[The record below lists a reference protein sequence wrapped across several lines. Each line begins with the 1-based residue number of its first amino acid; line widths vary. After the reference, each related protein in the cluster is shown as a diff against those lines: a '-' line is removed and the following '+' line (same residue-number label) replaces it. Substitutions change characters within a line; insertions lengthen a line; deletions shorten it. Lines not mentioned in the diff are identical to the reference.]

1 MADIK
6 KDANEKIKKA
16 EDKENLKKNSAEL
29 NDDDMD
35 KVAGGFAGQNRMEYV
50 ENKMKNF

>member
-16 EDKENLKKNSAEL
+16 EEKDILKNNNAEL

-35 KVAGGFAGQNRMEYV
+35 KVAGGAVGQDRTNILDWKME
-50 ENKMKNF
+50 KL